1 MRRLGPILGGVST
14 RPLHLSP
21 ELAEAVARARQAL
34 DDAGE
39 LHGRPS
45 GYQSP
50 LDAKERAAVARII
63 ADGTYR
69 RLADAVAADDPEIGD
84 Q

>member
-1 MRRLGPILGGVST
+1 MSRIVGPVST

-21 ELAEAVARARQAL
+21 ELAEVVERARQELEA
-34 DDAGE
+34 AGE
-39 LHGRPS
+39 MHGRPS
-45 GYQSP
+45 GYRSP
-50 LDAKERAAVARII
+50 LDEQERAAVARII

-69 RLADAVAADDPEIGD
+69 RLADAVAATDPDIAD